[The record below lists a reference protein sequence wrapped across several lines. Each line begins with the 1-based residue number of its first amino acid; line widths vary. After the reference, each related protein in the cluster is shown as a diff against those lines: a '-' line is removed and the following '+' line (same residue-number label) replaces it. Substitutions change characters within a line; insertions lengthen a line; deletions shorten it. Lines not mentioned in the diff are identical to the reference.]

1 MSEKGDGRD
10 HDPHGF
16 SMWLAGGG
24 VKGGQVI
31 GATDE
36 FGLKAVECRVHVRDL
51 HATILELM
59 GLDHTQLIYPH
70 QGRPERPTVNEG
82 HVVDEVFA

>member
-1 MSEKGDGRD
+1 
-10 HDPHGF
+10 
-16 SMWLAGGG
+16 MWLAGGG

-36 FGLKAVECRVHVRDL
+36 FGMHAIRDRVHVHDL
-51 HATILELM
+51 HATILAAL
-59 GLDHTQLIYPH
+59 GLDHTQLIFPH

-82 HVVDEVFA
+82 VVVEQVFG

>member
-1 MSEKGDGRD
+1 VR
-10 HDPHGF
+10 
-16 SMWLAGGG
+16 
-24 VKGGQVI
+24 GGQVI

-36 FGLKAVECRVHVRDL
+36 FGLKAVERRIHVRDL

-82 HVVDEVFA
+82 HVIDEVFA